1 MMNEMVEGEEAV
13 TVATAMAMVVGAE
26 AEILLAA
33 VEVAAMKPQKR
44 LKKKEELKKKER
56 LLK

>member
-1 MMNEMVEGEEAV
+1 MDEAV
-13 TVATAMAMVVGAE
+13 TVATAMVVGAE

-44 LKKKEELKKKER
+44 LKRKEELKRKER